1 MQVRMFPNF
10 MRKREQRIKSTP
22 FTPFQ
27 GLAAVILLPLL
38 IIASQTSLWLSIPM
52 VAFMAFAM
60 YISAPVE
67 GTFRVMLWAYYLRAS
82 FAPQSL
88 DSKFRF
94 FARLGGRE
102 ESAMPLVAL
111 RDGRT
116 MIAAEVMSP
125 DEDN

>member
-10 MRKREQRIKSTP
+10 MRKREQRIKRTP

-38 IIASQTSLWLSIPM
+38 IIASQTSLWLIIPM
-52 VAFMAFAM
+52 LAIMAFAV
-60 YISAPVE
+60 YVTAPAE
-67 GTFRVMLWAYYLRAS
+67 GTFRFMLWAYYLRAT

-102 ESAMPLVAL
+102 ETAMPIVAS

-116 MIAAEVMSP
+116 MIAAEVMAP
-125 DEDN
+125 DEK